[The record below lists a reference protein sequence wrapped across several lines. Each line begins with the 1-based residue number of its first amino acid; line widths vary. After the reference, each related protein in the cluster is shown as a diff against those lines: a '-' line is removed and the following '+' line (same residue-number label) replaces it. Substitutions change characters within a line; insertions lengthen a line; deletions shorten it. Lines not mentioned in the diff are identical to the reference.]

1 MSNLVKGIKVSLD
14 QIMDSDSID
23 ASKTDF
29 VVPKKATILSNN
41 SGTLME
47 AEDGNLYLATV
58 GNWFRSNF
66 IGKQL
71 PQVDQFNKLQ
81 DLGLTVIKDKIVRHE
96 EKPKLEEKKVEK
108 LDGQEVRRKDNVS
121 VKKVDKAMASD
132 IKSEK
137 KD

>member
-1 MSNLVKGIKVSLD
+1 MSNVIKGVRITLE
-14 QIMDSDSID
+14 QIMNSEAVE
-23 ASKTDF
+23 ASNADF

-47 AEDGNLYLATV
+47 AEDGKLYLATV
-58 GNWFRSNF
+58 GNWFRSSFN
-66 IGKQL
+66 GKLL

-96 EKPKLEEKKVEK
+96 EKPKLEEKKAEK
-108 LDGQEVRRKDNVS
+108 LDGQEVRSQNNVG
-121 VKKVDKAMASD
+121 VKKIDKAVGSN

-137 KD
+137 KN